1 MVLEEPSQEE
11 GTEGRGL
18 EICLVLFCQ
27 KRHAHGGVAGWRGE
41 SAHHGSH
48 SHLGVA
54 MGRAK
59 DPREQLESEKR
70 GVGRG

>member
-1 MVLEEPSQEE
+1 M
-11 GTEGRGL
+11 
-18 EICLVLFCQ
+18 
-27 KRHAHGGVAGWRGE
+27 AGWRGE

-70 GVGRG
+70 GVGRGPVVDDGPVERVGERGYPHPGR